1 MASYVVTGTEWN
13 ARAAALCGAVLGA
26 AAVMAHELR
35 DVLLRDCP
43 AVDPFI
49 HVMTE
54 MAVAVPSG
62 AMLFAGVATMR
73 NRVCHSSRLVRE
85 TSKKS
90 ARRSWGALKLSDH
103 Q

>member
-1 MASYVVTGTEWN
+1 MTGLKIDILRKRYPAADGSPARRIFEEFHLDVETGTEWN

-62 AMLFAGVATMR
+62 AMLFAGVAKIR
-73 NRVCHSSRLVRE
+73 NRF
-85 TSKKS
+85 
-90 ARRSWGALKLSDH
+90 
-103 Q
+103 